1 MKSDKTEEAER
12 RMDGE
17 GDSLTGGFSSSV
29 VLSLCNCSYIED
41 VTQGVKWKV
50 AAELYEAAC
59 LIQPHTLCAAGIFR
73 CCWHVAQLAR
83 RQIPV

>member
-50 AAELYEAAC
+50 
-59 LIQPHTLCAAGIFR
+59 
-73 CCWHVAQLAR
+73 
-83 RQIPV
+83 